1 MRAIFSNDRAS
12 LHNDEFRFDDIMNL
26 IKRKAGI
33 KKRR

>member
-12 LHNDEFRFDDIMNL
+12 LHNDEFSFDDIMNL
-26 IKRKAGI
+26 LKRKAGI

>member
-1 MRAIFSNDRAS
+1 MRAIFNNDRAS
-12 LHNDEFRFDDIMNL
+12 LHNDEFWFNDIMNL